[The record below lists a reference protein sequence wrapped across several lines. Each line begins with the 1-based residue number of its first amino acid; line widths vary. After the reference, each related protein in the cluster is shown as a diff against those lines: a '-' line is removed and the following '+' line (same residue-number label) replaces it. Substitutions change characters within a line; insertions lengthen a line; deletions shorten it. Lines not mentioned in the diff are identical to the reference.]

1 MNLCYTD
8 CMEKLRALIF
18 NIQKFSIH
26 DGPGIRTVVF
36 FKGCPLSCKWCSN
49 PESQSGKIQIL
60 KPIRKGGSDQIC
72 GKYMNVDSVMFEVL
86 QDKAFYEESGGGVT
100 LSGGEPLVQIDFVQ
114 ELLSACKKECLHT
127 AVETTGF
134 VTPEVFKRIFDM
146 TDLFLFDVKHYDSQ
160 KHMRGT
166 GVENDTIIRNLHAL
180 IEAEKT
186 VLVRIPVIPD
196 FNNSLGDAEGFADL
210 FNKIGVKEI
219 QLLPFHQFGQN
230 KYRQLGIPYEFEN
243 YTSLHA
249 EDLQEYKR
257 ILEAA
262 SLKVIL

>member
-1 MNLCYTD
+1 
-8 CMEKLRALIF
+8 MEKYRALIF

-60 KPIRKGGSDQIC
+60 KPVRKGDREQVC
-72 GKYMNVDSVMFEVL
+72 GKYMDIDSVMFEVL
-86 QDKAFYEESGGGVT
+86 QDRAFYEESGGGVT
-100 LSGGEPLVQIDFVQ
+100 VSGGEPLVQIDFVQ
-114 ELLSACKKECLHT
+114 ALLSACKKEDLHT

-134 VTPEVFKRIFDM
+134 AAPEVFKRIFDV
-146 TDLFLFDVKHYDSQ
+146 TDLFLFDVKHYDRQ

-166 GVENDTIIRNLHAL
+166 GVENDIIIQNLHTL
-180 IEAEKT
+180 VEAKKN

-196 FNNSLGDAEGFADL
+196 FNNSSDDAKGFSRL

-243 YTSLHA
+243 YASLHA
-249 EDLQEYKR
+249 EDLQEYKT
-257 ILEAA
+257 ILENA